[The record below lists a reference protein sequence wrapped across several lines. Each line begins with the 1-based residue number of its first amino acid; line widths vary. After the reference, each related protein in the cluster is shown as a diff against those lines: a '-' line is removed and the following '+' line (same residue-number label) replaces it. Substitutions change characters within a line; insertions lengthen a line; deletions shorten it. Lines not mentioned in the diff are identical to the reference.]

1 VAHHER
7 ADDAAAAAAADMDA
21 AAADDDDAVGSCGAI
36 SRRGG
41 SAVDT
46 QGQALVRTTRPIYNS
61 TAQAYYL
68 NPIRFTVERERLTM
82 PPKAGSHH
90 LASLLSLFFAQPD
103 PFHSSPPLH
112 FLTRFK
118 AAPVKAA
125 TAKAKAAA
133 ANVKKGVVRAKAK
146 IRTSVHFHRPSTLK
160 APRAP
165 KYQRRAVPTKD
176 ARLNHH
182 SVIK

>member
-1 VAHHER
+1 MHVPFVCHHTC
-7 ADDAAAAAAADMDA
+7 
-21 AAADDDDAVGSCGAI
+21 V
-36 SRRGG
+36 
-41 SAVDT
+41 
-46 QGQALVRTTRPIYNS
+46 
-61 TAQAYYL
+61 
-68 NPIRFTVERERLTM
+68 
-82 PPKAGSHH
+82 
-90 LASLLSLFFAQPD
+90 
-103 PFHSSPPLH
+103 
-112 FLTRFK
+112 FLTYIK

-182 SVIK
+182 TVIK

>member
-1 VAHHER
+1 LLLTPLL
-7 ADDAAAAAAADMDA
+7 
-21 AAADDDDAVGSCGAI
+21 S
-36 SRRGG
+36 
-41 SAVDT
+41 
-46 QGQALVRTTRPIYNS
+46 
-61 TAQAYYL
+61 
-68 NPIRFTVERERLTM
+68 IRFAFR
-82 PPKAGSHH
+82 
-90 LASLLSLFFAQPD
+90 FFASSIEPES
-103 PFHSSPPLH
+103 FSSPN
-112 FLTRFK
+112 

-160 APRAP
+160 PARQP

-176 ARLNHH
+176 ARLDHH

>member
-1 VAHHER
+1 
-7 ADDAAAAAAADMDA
+7 
-21 AAADDDDAVGSCGAI
+21 
-36 SRRGG
+36 
-41 SAVDT
+41 
-46 QGQALVRTTRPIYNS
+46 
-61 TAQAYYL
+61 
-68 NPIRFTVERERLTM
+68 M
-82 PPKAGSHH
+82 PPKAAGIQPLSFTLFCSSIPSSFFHIH
-90 LASLLSLFFAQPD
+90 LLVDFYLLLSCLAAHFFQPPPPFLLNVIVCFLFPTFNPIS
-103 PFHSSPPLH
+103 PSSRSTYPSNS
-112 FLTRFK
+112 
-118 AAPVKAA
+118 APVKAA

-176 ARLNHH
+176 ARLDHH

>member
-1 VAHHER
+1 
-7 ADDAAAAAAADMDA
+7 M
-21 AAADDDDAVGSCGAI
+21 
-36 SRRGG
+36 
-41 SAVDT
+41 
-46 QGQALVRTTRPIYNS
+46 
-61 TAQAYYL
+61 
-68 NPIRFTVERERLTM
+68 
-82 PPKAGSHH
+82 
-90 LASLLSLFFAQPD
+90 SLLFSRPV
-103 PFHSSPPLH
+103 PFRSFLH
-112 FLTRFK
+112 RRFLTRFK